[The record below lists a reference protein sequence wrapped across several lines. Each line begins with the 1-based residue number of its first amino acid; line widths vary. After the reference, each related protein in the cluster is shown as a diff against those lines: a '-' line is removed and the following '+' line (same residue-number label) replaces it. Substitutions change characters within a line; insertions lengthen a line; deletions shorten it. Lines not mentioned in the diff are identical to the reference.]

1 MAEQN
6 NEEITAEEKNEAESG
21 VAQANLEGKVRIA
34 EEVIAQLVTK
44 ALSSVEGVSP
54 ANPGLMTNLRLGRK
68 TANGVRISVS
78 DGDAADIVVDTYIS
92 VKYGLRI
99 PDVCWDVQEA
109 VKNQIERFTGYSV
122 KNVNVYVQ
130 GITFAEDEASDEK
143 EEAN

>member
-1 MAEQN
+1 MDEQF
-6 NEEITAEEKNEAESG
+6 NEEIAAEENTETEAG

-34 EEVIAQLVTK
+34 EEVIAQLVAK

-54 ANPGLMTNLRLGRK
+54 ASPGLMSNLRLGRK
-68 TANGVRISVS
+68 TTNGVRISVS
-78 DGDAADIVVDTYIS
+78 DGDDADIVVDTYIS

-130 GITFAEDEASDEK
+130 GITFAEDEAADEK
-143 EEAN
+143 EEEN